1 MRNTKMNQANSINA
15 AHIQV
20 ADERQSLKQEH
31 AKIKESL
38 KEEKELR
45 KQKEDHFEGL
55 QRKYK

>member
-15 AHIQV
+15 AYIQV